1 MKMNTALILCAGYGK
16 RLRPITLTKP
26 KPLINIK
33 DKSLL
38 LRAIELVN
46 TIGIKKVKINTY
58 YKSDILETFVKNS
71 QYRDI
76 IEIINDGNEIL
87 DTGGGIMN
95 MIKDCDDENFL
106 VMNPDTIWDNSY
118 KQIIYE
124 MINHYQDYRLD
135 NLLLVV
141 NKVHS
146 FDKTLKGDFALKNS
160 KLTKENNNQY
170 IYTGLQIIN
179 KNLFN
184 NIKEKKFSM
193 NTIWEN
199 EIKKNNL
206 NGFESKN
213 QFLHLTDIRV
223 YEQIIKKL

>member
-16 RLRPITLTKP
+16 RLRPITLSKP

-33 DKSLL
+33 NKSLL
-38 LRAIELVN
+38 IRAIELVN

-58 YKSDILETFVKNS
+58 YKSDLLETFVKNS

-118 KQIIYE
+118 KKIIYE

-184 NIKEKKFSM
+184 DIKEKKFSM

-213 QFLHLTDIRV
+213 QFLH
-223 YEQIIKKL
+223 

>member
-58 YKSDILETFVKNS
+58 YKSDILEIFVKNS

-118 KQIIYE
+118 KKIIYE

-184 NIKEKKFSM
+184 DIKEKNF
-193 NTIWEN
+193 
-199 EIKKNNL
+199 
-206 NGFESKN
+206 
-213 QFLHLTDIRV
+213 Q
-223 YEQIIKKL
+223 

>member
-16 RLRPITLTKP
+16 RLRPITLSKP

-33 DKSLL
+33 NKSLL

-184 NIKEKKFSM
+184 DIKEKKFSM

-206 NGFESKN
+206 NGFESTKE
-213 QFLHLTDIRV
+213 FFHVTDLEIFN
-223 YEQIIKKL
+223 EIIKS

>member
-16 RLRPITLTKP
+16 RLRPITLSKP

-46 TIGIKKVKINTY
+46 TIGIKNVKINTY
-58 YKSDILETFVKNS
+58 YKSNILETFVKNS

-76 IEIINDGNEIL
+76 IEIINDGNEIR

-95 MIKDCDDENFL
+95 MIKGCDDENFL

-118 KQIIYE
+118 KQIINE

-170 IYTGLQIIN
+170 VYTGLQIIN

-184 NIKEKKFSM
+184 DIKEKKFSM

-213 QFLHLTDIRV
+213 KFLHLTDIRI

>member
-16 RLRPITLTKP
+16 RLRPITLSKP

-33 DKSLL
+33 NKSLL
-38 LRAIELVN
+38 IRAIELVN

-76 IEIINDGNEIL
+76 IEIINDGNDIL

-118 KQIIYE
+118 KQIINE

-184 NIKEKKFSM
+184 DIKEKKFSM

-199 EIKKNNL
+199 EI
-206 NGFESKN
+206 
-213 QFLHLTDIRV
+213 
-223 YEQIIKKL
+223 IKKL

>member
-1 MKMNTALILCAGYGK
+1 MEMNTALILCAGYGK

-118 KQIIYE
+118 KQIINE

-184 NIKEKKFSM
+184 DIKEKKFSM

-213 QFLHLTDIRV
+213 QFLHLTD
-223 YEQIIKKL
+223 L

>member
-16 RLRPITLTKP
+16 RLRPITLSKP

-58 YKSDILETFVKNS
+58 YKSNILETFVKNS
-71 QYRDI
+71 KYRDI

-118 KQIIYE
+118 KQIINE
-124 MINHYQDYRLD
+124 MINRYQDYRLD

-146 FDKTLKGDFALKNS
+146 FDKTLKGDFVLKNS

-184 NIKEKKFSM
+184 DIKEKKFSM

-213 QFLHLTDIRV
+213 RFLHLTDIRI

>member
-170 IYTGLQIIN
+170 IYILGY
-179 KNLFN
+179 
-184 NIKEKKFSM
+184 
-193 NTIWEN
+193 
-199 EIKKNNL
+199 
-206 NGFESKN
+206 
-213 QFLHLTDIRV
+213 R
-223 YEQIIKKL
+223 

>member
-118 KQIIYE
+118 KQIVNE
-124 MINHYQDYRLD
+124 MINQYQDYRLE

-184 NIKEKKFSM
+184 DIKEKKFSM
-193 NTIWEN
+193 NTIWDN
-199 EIKKNNL
+199 EIRKNN
-206 NGFESKN
+206 
-213 QFLHLTDIRV
+213 
-223 YEQIIKKL
+223 

>member
-118 KQIIYE
+118 KQIINE

-184 NIKEKKFSM
+184 DIKEKKFSM

-213 QFLHLTDIRV
+213 QFLHLTD
-223 YEQIIKKL
+223 L

>member
-16 RLRPITLTKP
+16 RLRPITLSKP

-46 TIGIKKVKINTY
+46 TIGIKKIKINTY
-58 YKSDILETFVKNS
+58 YKSNILETFVKNS
-71 QYRDI
+71 KYRDI

-118 KQIIYE
+118 KQIINE
-124 MINHYQDYRLD
+124 MINRYQDYRLD

-146 FDKTLKGDFALKNS
+146 FDKTLKGDFVLKNS

-184 NIKEKKFSM
+184 DIKEKKFSM

-213 QFLHLTDIRV
+213 RFLHLTDIRI

>member
-1 MKMNTALILCAGYGK
+1 MNTALILCAGYGK
-16 RLRPITLTKP
+16 RLRPITLSKP

-33 DKSLL
+33 NKSLL

-118 KQIIYE
+118 KQIINE

-146 FDKTLKGDFALKNS
+146 FDKTLKGDFTLKNS

-170 IYTGLQIIN
+170 ISVSYT
-179 KNLFN
+179 
-184 NIKEKKFSM
+184 
-193 NTIWEN
+193 
-199 EIKKNNL
+199 
-206 NGFESKN
+206 
-213 QFLHLTDIRV
+213 HLTLPTTTIV
-223 YEQIIKKL
+223 

>member
-118 KQIIYE
+118 KQIINE

-184 NIKEKKFSM
+184 DIKEKNF
-193 NTIWEN
+193 
-199 EIKKNNL
+199 
-206 NGFESKN
+206 
-213 QFLHLTDIRV
+213 Q
-223 YEQIIKKL
+223 

>member
-118 KQIIYE
+118 KQIINE
-124 MINHYQDYRLD
+124 MINHYQDYRLN

-184 NIKEKKFSM
+184 DIKEKKFSM

-206 NGFESKN
+206 NGFESKK
-213 QFLHLTDIRV
+213 QFVHLTDIRI

>member
-1 MKMNTALILCAGYGK
+1 MELDTALILCAGYGK
-16 RLRPITLTKP
+16 RLRPITLSKP

-33 DKSLL
+33 NKSLL

-87 DTGGGIMN
+87 DTGGGVMN

-118 KQIIYE
+118 KQIINE

-146 FDKTLKGDFALKNS
+146 FDKTLKGDFTLKNS

-170 IYTGLQIIN
+170 VYTGLQIIN

-184 NIKEKKFSM
+184 DIKEKKFSM

-213 QFLHLTDIRV
+213 QFLHLTDNRI
-223 YEQIIKKL
+223 YEKIIKKL

>member
-1 MKMNTALILCAGYGK
+1 MEMNTALILCAGYGK
-16 RLRPITLTKP
+16 RLRPITLLNP

-118 KQIIYE
+118 KQIINE

-184 NIKEKKFSM
+184 DIKEKKFSM

-213 QFLHLTDIRV
+213 QFLHLTD
-223 YEQIIKKL
+223 L

>member
-16 RLRPITLTKP
+16 RLRPITLSKP

-33 DKSLL
+33 NKSLL
-38 LRAIELVN
+38 IRAIELVN

-118 KQIIYE
+118 KKIIYE

-184 NIKEKKFSM
+184 DIKEKKFSM

-213 QFLHLTDIRV
+213 QFLH
-223 YEQIIKKL
+223 

>member
-16 RLRPITLTKP
+16 RLRPITLSKP

-184 NIKEKKFSM
+184 DIKEKKFSM

-206 NGFESKN
+206 NGFEGKN
-213 QFLHLTDIRV
+213 QFLHLTDLRI

>member
-16 RLRPITLTKP
+16 RLRPITLSKP

-46 TIGIKKVKINTY
+46 AIGIKKVKINTY
-58 YKSDILETFVKNS
+58 YKSNILETFVKNS

-118 KQIIYE
+118 KQIINE

-170 IYTGLQIIN
+170 VYTGLQIIN

-184 NIKEKKFSM
+184 DIKEKKFSM

-213 QFLHLTDIRV
+213 QFLHLTDNRI
-223 YEQIIKKL
+223 YEKIIKKL

>member
-118 KQIIYE
+118 KQIINE

-184 NIKEKKFSM
+184 DIKEKKFSM

-199 EIKKNNL
+199 EIKK
-206 NGFESKN
+206 K
-213 QFLHLTDIRV
+213 
-223 YEQIIKKL
+223 